1 MKPPIARPAWAS
13 IERDLEDELSDDL
26 GSIVALERIV
36 RVAQAEQLRLVRRA
50 RDRAALLDGVHD
62 GSTSSDREFATRSFI
77 AELATTLVVAEA
89 RASGMVGDAARLV
102 ELPATAAAFTAG
114 DLGLAHV
121 RTVME
126 VTSGA
131 SAELTARLE
140 HEAIERAPR
149 QTNASLRRS
158 LRRLRERL
166 EPQALEERRASAEAD
181 RRVCVDSAA
190 DGMAWLSVYM
200 RAERA
205 YAIKARLDAIA
216 ARAAE
221 ADAAGVSPSRGDT
234 DAGQIADAAKLTD
247 AAHGESPVVGTPAA
261 AAVARPDH
269 RTLTQR
275 VADLVGDLLLSG
287 TLEGDPTGFT
297 ALGAVTPRILVT
309 VPVLSLLGQTNEPA
323 ELDGYGPI
331 DAETARRIA
340 AHAPSFQRILTH
352 PETGAFLSYGRTSYR
367 VPADLAGYLAVRDGR
382 CRFPGCGRR
391 ARSADIDHT
400 VDWAHGGST
409 SHENLA
415 HLCRKHHRLKH
426 RTRWRV
432 TQEPGGVIRWTSPA
446 GHVLR
451 TYPERPFIAVPPD
464 AAPGAEPGEA
474 TGRAA

>member
-1 MKPPIARPAWAS
+1 VKPPIARPATAS
-13 IERDLEDELSDDL
+13 IERDLEADLAGDL

-50 RDRAALLDGVHD
+50 RDRAALLEGVHD

-131 SAELTARLE
+131 SVELTAQLE

-205 YAIKARLDAIA
+205 YAIKARLDAIVE
-216 ARAAE
+216 RAAE
-221 ADAAGVSPSRGDT
+221 ADAASTST
-234 DAGQIADAAKLTD
+234 AAAVTD
-247 AAHGESPVVGTPAA
+247 AAPLGGGEVGASSGPGAPAA
-261 AAVARPDH
+261 ASVARPDH

-391 ARSADIDHT
+391 ARSADLDHT

-426 RTRWRV
+426 RTRWRM

-464 AAPGAEPGEA
+464 AALGAEPGEA

>member
-1 MKPPIARPAWAS
+1 MKPPIARPATPS
-13 IERDLEDELSDDL
+13 IERDLEGDLADDL
-26 GSIVALERIV
+26 DSIVALERIV
-36 RVAQAEQLRLVRRA
+36 RVAQAEQRRLVRRA
-50 RDRAALLDGVHD
+50 RERAALLDGVHE

-89 RASGMVGDAARLV
+89 RALGMVGDAARLA
-102 ELPATAAAFTAG
+102 ELPSAAAAFTVG
-114 DLGLAHV
+114 DLGLAQVH
-121 RTVME
+121 TVME

-131 SAELTARLE
+131 SVELSARLE
-140 HEAIERAPR
+140 LEAIERAPR

-166 EPQALEERRASAEAD
+166 EPRALEERRASAEAD
-181 RRVCVDSAA
+181 RRVCVDPAA

-200 RAERA
+200 QAERA
-205 YAIKARLDAIA
+205 YAIKARLDAIVARSAEVEA
-216 ARAAE
+216 AGSSTP
-221 ADAAGVSPSRGDT
+221 AGVS
-234 DAGQIADAAKLTD
+234 DAASLSG
-247 AAHGESPVVGTPAA
+247 AVVGASSDPRAPAA
-261 AAVARPDH
+261 ASVARPDH

-275 VADLVGDLLLSG
+275 VADLVGDLLPAG

-400 VDWAHGGST
+400 VDWADGGST

-415 HLCRKHHRLKH
+415 YLCRKHHRLKH
-426 RTRWRV
+426 RTRWRM
-432 TQEPGGVIRWTSPA
+432 TQEHGGVIRWTSPA
-446 GHVLR
+446 GHILR
-451 TYPERPFIAVPPD
+451 TYPERPFIAVPTD
-464 AAPGAEPGEA
+464 AAPGPEPGEA
-474 TGRAA
+474 TGCAA